1 MPIAAFS
8 AFLLSHLRANRL
20 VLELQYPQG
29 CRRLPTSHLQRRPR
43 PHASAPTSPLTTSST
58 FSRHA
63 LFSPHAPL
71 CRPLKFQFIQRIR
84 AVARAE

>member
-1 MPIAAFS
+1 MPIAAFP
-8 AFLLSHLRANRL
+8 AFLLSHLHANWLRVTIPSRL
-20 VLELQYPQG
+20 SKATYL
-29 CRRLPTSHLQRRPR
+29 
-43 PHASAPTSPLTTSST
+43 APTASPLTTSST

-71 CRPLKFQFIQRIR
+71 CRPLKFQFIQRIC